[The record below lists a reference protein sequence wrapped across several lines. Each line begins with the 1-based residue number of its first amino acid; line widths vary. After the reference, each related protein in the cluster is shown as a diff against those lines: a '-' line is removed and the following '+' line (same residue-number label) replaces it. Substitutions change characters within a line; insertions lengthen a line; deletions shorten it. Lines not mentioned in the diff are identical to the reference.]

1 MFRSY
6 REGRGE
12 VEGFADDYAFVIQGL
27 LDLYEASFDPGWLKF
42 ALELQGQ
49 MDALFWD
56 NESGGYFTVTG
67 HDSNIL
73 LRLKEDNDSAEPAA
87 SSVAALNLARLAAI
101 RNDGE
106 LLARAKKTVNA
117 FARQLAHFPSALP
130 QMLVAFDFLEGS
142 SRQIVIAGDSDS
154 PETKALLAEVHR
166 HFLPNKVL
174 LLADGAEGQRYLGE
188 KNEAIRAM
196 SMVDGKPAA
205 YVCENFACKAPVTD
219 VDEFR
224 DLLTSYTL
232 RTFLSDASSRSW
244 TFEDCFGETPKP
256 TRETR
261 ALPGRERH
269 PAKCRRAE
277 RAEFAR
283 YSPSRE
289 VISGSFFRRKRS
301 QLFQVFRMLSRGVR

>member
-1 MFRSY
+1 LDDKIIAAWNGLMISAFARGAQVLDDASYLETATRAAEFIRANLYDEFRKILFRSY

-42 ALELQGQ
+42 AFQLQRQ

-67 HDSNIL
+67 QDRNVL

-87 SSVAALNLARLAAI
+87 SSVTALNLARLAAI

-106 LLARAKKTVNA
+106 LLACAKKTVSA
-117 FARQLAHFPSALP
+117 FARQLAHAPSALP

-142 SRQIVIAGDSDS
+142 PQQIVIAGDSDS

-196 SMVDGKPAA
+196 LTMDGRPAA
-205 YVCENFACKAPVTD
+205 YVCENFTCKAPVTD
-219 VDEFR
+219 VNELR
-224 DLLTSYTL
+224 ALLTS
-232 RTFLSDASSRSW
+232 
-244 TFEDCFGETPKP
+244 
-256 TRETR
+256 
-261 ALPGRERH
+261 
-269 PAKCRRAE
+269 
-277 RAEFAR
+277 
-283 YSPSRE
+283 
-289 VISGSFFRRKRS
+289 
-301 QLFQVFRMLSRGVR
+301 

>member
-1 MFRSY
+1 
-6 REGRGE
+6 
-12 VEGFADDYAFVIQGL
+12 
-27 LDLYEASFDPGWLKF
+27 
-42 ALELQGQ
+42 

-142 SRQIVIAGDSDS
+142 PRQIVIAGDSDS

-188 KNEAIRAM
+188 KNEAHPRD
-196 SMVDGKPAA
+196 VDGGRKTCSAT
-205 YVCENFACKAPVTD
+205 FAKILPRKAPVTD
-219 VDEFR
+219 VNELR
-224 DLLTSYTL
+224 SLLASWHNCGNTGLWPVPSGFL
-232 RTFLSDASSRSW
+232 NPLPSEGPPAGRTPLGAQTGKSRVPLLS
-244 TFEDCFGETPKP
+244 G
-256 TRETR
+256 
-261 ALPGRERH
+261 
-269 PAKCRRAE
+269 
-277 RAEFAR
+277 
-283 YSPSRE
+283 
-289 VISGSFFRRKRS
+289 
-301 QLFQVFRMLSRGVR
+301 